1 MKISKKE
8 FQAYE
13 DAKTRAITYMP
24 GFGLSRYISG
34 LPKERIFGII
44 RPHSELSEK

>member
-1 MKISKKE
+1 MEISKKE

-24 GFGLSRYISG
+24 GFGVSHNISG
-34 LPKERIFGII
+34 LPKEKVLEII
-44 RPHSELSEK
+44 LRHSELSEK